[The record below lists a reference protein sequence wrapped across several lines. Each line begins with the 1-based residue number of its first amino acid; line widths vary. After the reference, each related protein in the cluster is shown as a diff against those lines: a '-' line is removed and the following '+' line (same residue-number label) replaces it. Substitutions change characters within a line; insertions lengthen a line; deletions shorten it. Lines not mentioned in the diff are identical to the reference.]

1 MSRAPSASRRM
12 GSLDAES
19 ATLLASFED
28 CSLPVAGFK
37 HVQHVQVAW
46 AMLAL
51 GTLFEALRRFRCGLK
66 AYAEHNGVPGLYN
79 ETITCFYLLL
89 IRERMD
95 SLMVGH
101 SWTEFRVYN
110 PDLFL
115 HPKVLLA
122 NYYPDELA
130 FSAAAKQ
137 DFRLPPLWPGTS
149 ASEGVE

>member
-1 MSRAPSASRRM
+1 M

-19 ATLLASFED
+19 AALLAAFED
-28 CSLPVAGFK
+28 RSLPVAGFK
-37 HVQHVQVAW
+37 HAQHVQVAW

-51 GTLFEALRRFRCGLK
+51 GTLFEALRRFRRGLK
-66 AYAEHNGVPGLYN
+66 AYAEHNRVPGLYS

-95 SLMVGH
+95 RLPAGH
-101 SWTEFRVYN
+101 AWTEFRVHN

-115 HPKVLLA
+115 PPKVLLA
-122 NYYPDELA
+122 NYYPDEAA

-137 DFRLPPLWPGTS
+137 DFRLPLRWPGS
-149 ASEGVE
+149 AAPEGVE